1 MVPLPVK
8 VTNPVST
15 PLHTT
20 WSTGLFTIG
29 VGFTVIVKLC
39 TPPVHVTAPKV
50 YLGVTVMV
58 ATTGAATPLNPANAA
73 MLPVPEANS
82 PIEGV
87 SLAQS

>member
-1 MVPLPVK
+1 VN
-8 VTNPVST
+8 VTAPVST

-39 TPPVHVTAPKV
+39 TGPEHVTAPNV
-50 YLGVTVMV
+50 YLGVTVIV
-58 ATTGAATPLNPANAA
+58 ATTGAAPAFNPANAA
-73 MLPVPEANS
+73 MFPVPVAKS

-87 SLAQS
+87 SFTQS